1 MCVRSIHFYYYSPSL
16 SLFIV
21 EKHVYI
27 HTHASFHPLSTG
39 MIFQF
44 VLTDKLI
51 AHLEPIASSPTLE
64 QQQPIIHPASQSLM
78 SRVYNFNK
86 SSYADNRSIFHGRE
100 IRKVSNARGGMGF
113 VLQLSCADD
122 FHGDDNDGEEEGDLT
137 TTTLTGGSRANIQI
151 TKSITGENTM
161 LPKGAN
167 AIWNGQP
174 VDPQGWSLSEI
185 TTYDGW
191 RSDTFRQWRN
201 ARMYESEAE
210 GGGGYTNFSKEM
222 GKDAYGLHH
231 RFFLHYDDR
240 GRMWLCAEDGCEGTP
255 VNLKAKNKGLF
266 GKLLGGMTMFG
277 E

>member
-1 MCVRSIHFYYYSPSL
+1 MTLYNPSDRDKYYQGNVAQYL
-16 SLFIV
+16 LDLHNEGATFD
-21 EKHVYI
+21 
-27 HTHASFHPLSTG
+27 FCGG

-51 AHLEPIASSPTLE
+51 AHLEPIASLE
-64 QQQPIIHPASQSLM
+64 HQQPIIHPVSQSLM
-78 SRVYNFNK
+78 SRISNYNK
-86 SSYADNRSIFHGRE
+86 SSHADNRSIFHGRE
-100 IRKVSNARGGMGF
+100 IRKVSNANGGMGF

-122 FHGDDNDGEEEGDLT
+122 YHGDDNDEEEDLT
-137 TTTLTGGSRANIQI
+137 ITSTSTTSLTGGTSAIIQT
-151 TKSITGENTM
+151 TKSSTRDSTM

-210 GGGGYTNFSKEM
+210 GGGYTNFSNEM

-255 VNLKAKNKGLF
+255 VNLEAKKRGLF